1 MKLYPRDSNKPETL
15 EEVTKA
21 LLQLVEENL
30 EIKRWS
36 FDLVFSKFIKPN
48 NFKLIYNSEWC
59 RVKFMFSRMHF
70 PESDKLLV
78 EYGRLHAPDEEPFM
92 VWEDERCRCWHSVLD
107 PLRFLDLKLAV
118 PGDDLSQTDNQLPF
132 VVKDFRKSKL
142 SKKLMNEYPP
152 KATLALQSAL
162 WSHYG
167 ESLFELFDLRQPDL
181 WEEYRQFLKEYYRSL
196 DLKSSYGPPLYS
208 VC

>member
-1 MKLYPRDSNKPETL
+1 MKLYPRDSNKPETI

-21 LLQLVEENL
+21 LLQLVKENL
-30 EIKRWS
+30 EIERWS

-70 PESDKLLV
+70 PETDKLLV
-78 EYGRLHAPDEEPFM
+78 EYGRSHAPDEEPFM
-92 VWEDERCRCWHSVLD
+92 VWEGERCRCWHSVLD

-118 PGDDLSQTDNQLPF
+118 PGDDLSQADNQLPF